1 MSLRLK
7 SACVLVVWLSLFA
20 FDFAD
25 DTGLIDDVQEDLDRS
40 VDAALEDF
48 GEALKSSGASWQ
60 VIASNPSL
68 HAPAL
73 SSALFHFTNLPPQTL
88 SRLECYSS
96 AVLKPSK
103 LYNKLR
109 ELLL

>member
-7 SACVLVVWLSLFA
+7 SACVLLLWLTLFA

-25 DTGLIDDVQEDLDRS
+25 DTGLIDDVQEDVDRS

-48 GEALKSSGASWQ
+48 GQALQSSDASKHL
-60 VIASNPSL
+60 IALDYSIHSPPL
-68 HAPAL
+68 APAFATFL
-73 SSALFHFTNLPPQTL
+73 NLAFEPLVSKTHCSAI
-88 SRLECYSS
+88 LEDS
-96 AVLKPSK
+96 P

-109 ELLL
+109 ILLL